1 METTMLSIKY
11 VMFLAMEVFIFIV
24 MAGALIAGL
33 YQVIRDRVRE
43 SRRLGEAAP
52 VTPPATSTAS
62 TAIRQS

>member
-11 VMFLAMEVFIFIV
+11 VMFLALEVFVFAVI
-24 MAGALIAGL
+24 GATLIAGL